1 MIEILQ
7 ELHKIEDPVKP
18 NENEFENPNR
28 MLEPDDLEIKCER
41 YLSKEERA
49 ELERKR
55 KEEELR

>member
-1 MIEILQ
+1 
-7 ELHKIEDPVKP
+7 
-18 NENEFENPNR
+18 

-41 YLSKEERA
+41 YLSKQERD